1 MCITPDK
8 ETKGARQGKNDKIVM
23 FSRPPAGTREKTRQ
37 MIDEEA
43 LDTRRKYVH
52 L

>member
-1 MCITPDK
+1 MSITPDK
-8 ETKGARQGKNDKIVM
+8 ETNGARQGKNDKIVM
-23 FSRPPAGTREKTRQ
+23 FSRLLAGMREKTRP
-37 MIDEEA
+37 MIDEET